1 MPRPVDAGPATR
13 GCVRSTTTR
22 RAALLDRLD
31 ALGRS
36 PLRRPA
42 RPTCYG
48 DRVQVTAEHVHTAY
62 GVDLA
67 ALWCRLWLILPE
79 PAVRQVQATHD
90 SFAAGARLAAW
101 AVGYAV
107 LACWWWPAALVAVCC
122 AAVARSCAR
131 AALDAFA
138 ELIEATV
145 DVHARELAE
154 RVGLIGAD
162 SAAPGHEVGG
172 HGVLGHE
179 VGGRMSEL
187 FRKTE

>member
-1 MPRPVDAGPATR
+1 M
-13 GCVRSTTTR
+13 
-22 RAALLDRLD
+22 
-31 ALGRS
+31 
-36 PLRRPA
+36 
-42 RPTCYG
+42 
-48 DRVQVTAEHVHTAY
+48 TAEHVHTAY